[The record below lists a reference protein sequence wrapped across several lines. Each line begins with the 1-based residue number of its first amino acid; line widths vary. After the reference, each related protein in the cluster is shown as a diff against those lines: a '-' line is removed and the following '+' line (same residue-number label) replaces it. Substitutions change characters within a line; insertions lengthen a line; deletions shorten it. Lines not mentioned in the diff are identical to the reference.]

1 MKSIRVNKNWVKDFE
16 NAQTQAEELQVF
28 YDFYKE
34 GDVSDKE
41 LQSQFD
47 MAQKIIEKQDRIGW
61 WPNDAIMCRQLC
73 EWLYVFKP
81 YFTKTQGIKS
91 TTSK

>member
-1 MKSIRVNKNWVKDFE
+1 MPWVAPENIPQGLPGHSAYVITPWAAKD
-16 NAQTQAEELQVF
+16 
-28 YDFYKE
+28 
-34 GDVSDKE
+34 
-41 LQSQFD
+41 
-47 MAQKIIEKQDRIGW
+47 IIEKQDRIGW